1 MSSSS
6 SAPTQGPRNRKPQIT
21 PPDKRNHC
29 HPGDTAAGRPA
40 TPPAPQG
47 PRSASSAWGSPQQGR
62 PKGLRPPLTS
72 WPRPPLMAPGSPHL
86 TATASPHGRGP
97 WCPLM
102 AGTHLQPLSPGPS
115 EAPQPCSPLSEPLL
129 QPEVRAK
136 QHLSR
141 SSSN

>member
-72 WPRPPLMAPGSPHL
+72 WPRPPLTSRPQLPLTEGGPGVPSWRAPTCSRSPQGPAKPH
-86 TATASPHGRGP
+86 SPVP
-97 WCPLM
+97 
-102 AGTHLQPLSPGPS
+102 PS
-115 EAPQPCSPLSEPLL
+115 A
-129 QPEVRAK
+129 
-136 QHLSR
+136 SR
-141 SSSN
+141 SSSLRCEQSSTYQDQVVTNH